1 MKKPSPNYF
10 FNLEIFSICLATK
23 LRSHFYVG
31 DLETLKIII
40 IMSLTASDEKT
51 GK

>member
-23 LRSHFYVG
+23 LGSHFYVR
-31 DLETLKIII
+31 DLETFKIII
-40 IMSLTASDEKT
+40 ILSLTVSDEKT
-51 GK
+51 VK